1 MPMTETV
8 KHCRAHLSACKV
20 PHSIHVVGEIPG
32 TGSGKIIRFRLTE
45 ALAGMAAG

>member
-8 KHCRAHLSACKV
+8 EHCRAHLSAYKV